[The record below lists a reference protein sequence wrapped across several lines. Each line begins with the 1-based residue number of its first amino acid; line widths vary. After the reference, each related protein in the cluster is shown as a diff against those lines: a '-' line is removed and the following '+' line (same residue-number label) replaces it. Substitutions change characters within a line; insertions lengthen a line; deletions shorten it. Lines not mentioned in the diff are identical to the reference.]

1 MTTNNK
7 SIDMGFGYS
16 WDNSIQDWKLDATV
30 AE

>member
-16 WDNSIQDWKLDATV
+16 WDNVVQDWKLDATV
-30 AE
+30 IE